1 MLNYFHICAIL
12 QKKGCENML
21 TLYKNI
27 KIRREE
33 YEENGIETIKVS
45 FEQPVEGGFDHAA
58 NL

>member
-1 MLNYFHICAIL
+1 
-12 QKKGCENML
+12 ML